1 MSSTHAPKTASTGED
16 SGARF
21 FGIDVPFMRHIGLEP
36 EHLEP
41 DYARARLPLRGELVN
56 SRGDIHG
63 GTLMSALDFTLSAA
77 ARSHDP
83 HGLGIITIDMTTHF
97 LGTARTD
104 LVFEARTMRRGS
116 RIVFCEGTAID
127 SHGHVVCTARA
138 AFKLV
143 PRRHKAEHEGEKGG
157 E

>member
-1 MSSTHAPKTASTGED
+1 MSKTTPTPDHGGYDAPY
-16 SGARF
+16 
-21 FGIDVPFMRHIGLEP
+21 FGIDVPFMRHIGLVA

-56 SRGDIHG
+56 SRGDVHG
-63 GTLMSALDFTLSAA
+63 GTLMSALDFILSAA

-83 HGLGIITIDMTTHF
+83 LGLGVITIDMTTHF

-104 LVFEARTMRRGS
+104 LVFESRTMRRGS
-116 RIVFCEGTAID
+116 RIVFCEGTATD
-127 SHGHVVCTARA
+127 AHGAVVCTARA
-138 AFKLV
+138 AFKLI
-143 PRRHKAEHEGEKGG
+143 PRKHKTEHEGEKAG